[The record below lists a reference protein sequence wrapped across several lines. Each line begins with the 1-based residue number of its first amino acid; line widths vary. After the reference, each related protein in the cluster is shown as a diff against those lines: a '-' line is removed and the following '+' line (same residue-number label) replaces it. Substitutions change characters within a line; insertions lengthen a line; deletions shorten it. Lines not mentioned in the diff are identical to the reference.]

1 MINSKVYK
9 ERFSMPEPCEA
20 PTAEMIQRRVE
31 AGKKTGVKRILM
43 AVFAL
48 VALFVL
54 SNGVSYA
61 ATGETW
67 VYKII
72 YSAVL
77 QSGTKVEIKQDADGK
92 LHAVAEF
99 HDGDNKDN
107 GYTVYENGRTY
118 FVFGRFKSDISDIVA
133 GGKDYYKYE
142 YTDAQG
148 FLHRIF
154 VGEMPLAEEYVGG
167 PLVHYSKW
175 YEMVYFA
182 EGRVEGVGWALS
194 GDEEWLQKAQK
205 DYPLKPQE

>member
-1 MINSKVYK
+1 MINSKNYK
-9 ERFSMPEPCEA
+9 ERFSVPDPSGA
-20 PTAEMIQRRVE
+20 PTAEMIQRRAE
-31 AGKKTGVKRILM
+31 AGKKSSVKRILT

-77 QSGTKVEIKQDADGK
+77 PSGVKVEIKQDANGGI
-92 LHAVAEF
+92 HGAAEF
-99 HDGDNKDN
+99 HDGDIKDKD
-107 GYTVYENGRTY
+107 YTVYENGRTY
-118 FVFGRFKSDISDIVA
+118 FVFGSFKTDISDIVA

-142 YTDAQG
+142 YTDSQG

-167 PLVHYSKW
+167 PLVHCSAW
-175 YEMVYFA
+175 HEVIYF
-182 EGRVEGVGWALS
+182 EGRADGVGSGVS
-194 GDEEWLQKAQK
+194 GDEEWWQKAMQ
-205 DYPLKPQE
+205 DYPMKPQK